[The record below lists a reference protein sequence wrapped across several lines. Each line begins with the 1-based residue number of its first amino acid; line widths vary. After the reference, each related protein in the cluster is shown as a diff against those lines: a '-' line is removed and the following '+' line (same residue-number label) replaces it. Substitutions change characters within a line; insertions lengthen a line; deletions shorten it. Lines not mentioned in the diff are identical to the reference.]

1 MTIMTMKKMDG
12 YKMSFKRI
20 KKVIDENYDIYE
32 DTLQSTLDDIH
43 NSLETLDSII
53 KDEGMSYGASD
64 DIVER
69 AKQVKE
75 HLIEALNIGR
85 NKIQEDGTV
94 ADLGALPK
102 LPLSVVDAR
111 GQNYNLAGA
120 GASKKMK
127 SSKKKKKHEGIGDF
141 GGGPDTSYRGTIKN
155 IEHNIANRWK
165 DLDKEEI
172 KKKIQDYHHATE
184 SDKREV
190 LSHFNKNLDSLIKER
205 E

>member
-1 MTIMTMKKMDG
+1 
-12 YKMSFKRI
+12 MSFKRI

-43 NSLETLDSII
+43 NSLETLDGII

-64 DIVER
+64 DVVER

-75 HLIEALNIGR
+75 HLIQAINVGR
-85 NKIQEDGTV
+85 AKIQEDGTV

-111 GQNYNLAGA
+111 GQNYNLSGA

-127 SSKKKKKHEGIGDF
+127 SPKKKKKHEGVGDF
-141 GGGPDTSYRGTIKN
+141 GGGNHKTGYTGTIERIENN
-155 IEHNIANRWK
+155 IKNRWK
-165 DLDKEEI
+165 DLSKEEVW
-172 KKKIQDYHHATE
+172 KEIQKYHHATE

-190 LSHFNKNLDSLIKER
+190 LSYFSKHLDNLINER
-205 E
+205 